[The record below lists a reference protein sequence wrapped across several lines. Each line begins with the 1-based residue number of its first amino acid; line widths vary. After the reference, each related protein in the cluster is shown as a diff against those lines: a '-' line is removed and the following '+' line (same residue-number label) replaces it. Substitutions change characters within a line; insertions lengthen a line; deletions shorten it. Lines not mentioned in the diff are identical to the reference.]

1 MLLGY
6 LLLWHLRLFVCK
18 LSALHGTALNTPSTQ
33 SSRCSFLLLSS
44 PVCALSRGGCVSRR
58 GSGSARGDPCSVPR
72 AVQRWILHVKKTN
85 KQKTKH
91 TPPFFFFFIYLLVRL
106 EAAGVNV
113 LQWPLQH
120 AQSGCLHSPS
130 RTDAGKIETCLSFDF
145 YNFIP
150 RQPIY

>member
-1 MLLGY
+1 MSVGGDQDQPGGSA
-6 LLLWHLRLFVCK
+6 
-18 LSALHGTALNTPSTQ
+18 LSALCGAEVDPS
-33 SSRCSFLLLSS
+33 R
-44 PVCALSRGGCVSRR
+44 
-58 GSGSARGDPCSVPR
+58 
-72 AVQRWILHVKKTN
+72 KEN
-85 KQKTKH
+85 KQTTKQN
-91 TPPFFFFFIYLLVRL
+91 PPSFFFFFIYLLVRL